1 MRSNRFVPVLL
12 LAFAGL
18 VFLASSALPF
28 GTARVPQAGFFPK
41 ILVLLLML
49 LALSSF
55 IEPRSFRETKLEAT
69 QISATNWFRLGVVLA
84 ALAGFALLIEPLG
97 FLLTSFLFMVTL
109 LRAVEAQSWPRI
121 ILTGF
126 AAAVISY
133 LIFARLLG
141 VALPTGI
148 LRI

>member
-1 MRSNRFVPVLL
+1 MRSNRYVAVLL
-12 LAFAGL
+12 FAFAGL
-18 VFLASSALPF
+18 VFLALSALPF

-41 ILVLLLML
+41 ILALLLML
-49 LALSSF
+49 LALLSF
-55 IEPRSFRETKLEAT
+55 IEPRSFRESEQEAT
-69 QISATNWFRLGVVLA
+69 QISAANWFRLGIILA
-84 ALAGFALLIEPLG
+84 GLAGFALLLERLG
-97 FLLTSFLFMVTL
+97 FLLASFLLMVSL
-109 LRAVEAQSWPRI
+109 LRAVEAQSWPRM

-126 AAAVISY
+126 LAAVISY